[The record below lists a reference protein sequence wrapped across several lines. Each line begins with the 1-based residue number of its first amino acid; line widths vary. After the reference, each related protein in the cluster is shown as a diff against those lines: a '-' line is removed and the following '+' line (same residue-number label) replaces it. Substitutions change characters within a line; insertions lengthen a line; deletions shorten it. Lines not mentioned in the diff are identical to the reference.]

1 VTVKIG
7 GTSIPCTKRKTT
19 SCGTLDAKLM
29 SSVGTTMAK
38 IEAVISRLRP
48 RTSASAPVNGAVSA
62 IAAVAA
68 VINVLISPALT
79 LNSCDSLG
87 NSACGE

>member
-7 GTSIPCTKRKTT
+7 GTRSPCTKRKTT
-19 SCGTLDAKLM
+19 SCGTLDAKVI
-29 SSVGTTMAK
+29 SSVGTTMAN
-38 IEAVISRLRP
+38 IAAVIRRLRP

-62 IAAVAA
+62 IATVAA
-68 VINVLISPALT
+68 VISELISPALT

-87 NSACGE
+87 NRACGE

>member
-1 VTVKIG
+1 
-7 GTSIPCTKRKTT
+7 
-19 SCGTLDAKLM
+19 M
-29 SSVGTTMAK
+29 SSVGTTMAN

-68 VINVLISPALT
+68 VISALISPALT